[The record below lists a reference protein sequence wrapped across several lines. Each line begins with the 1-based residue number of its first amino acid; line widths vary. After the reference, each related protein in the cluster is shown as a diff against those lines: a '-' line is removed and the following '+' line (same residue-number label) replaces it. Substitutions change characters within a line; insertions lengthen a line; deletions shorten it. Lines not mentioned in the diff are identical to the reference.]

1 MSCKVGSILVEP
13 QPWKCY
19 RNAVRRCRKMS
30 LPLPIHFSDLTLKD
44 PDAAVCS
51 CMARKCFSAAD
62 WTRLNATGDTL
73 SKGIIGCGMTH
84 YSPLGT
90 EMWGRSLLVFHP
102 FVASAPGIFVLR
114 LQQVQGTIV
123 TDGTVEGSIKSHAT
137 NQSSDTINSSVPSN
151 AIDVG
156 DGVDLYLTEHVDSAS
171 NTDEDNALLNRK
183 RKSASSEISTALS
196 LP

>member
-1 MSCKVGSILVEP
+1 
-13 QPWKCY
+13 
-19 RNAVRRCRKMS
+19 MS
-30 LPLPIHFSDLTLKD
+30 LPLPIHFLDLTLKD

-51 CMARKCFSAAD
+51 CMARKGFSAAD

-102 FVASAPGIFVLR
+102 FVVSAPGMTVLR
-114 LQQVQGTIV
+114 LQQVLGTIV
-123 TDGTVEGSIKSHAT
+123 IDGTVEESIKSHAT
-137 NQSSDTINSSVPSN
+137 NQSTGTINPSIFSN
-151 AIDVG
+151 VIGVG
-156 DGVDLYLTEHVDSAS
+156 HIVNVSPTEQVDPEP

-183 RKSASSEISTALS
+183 RKSASSEISTALCF
-196 LP
+196 P

>member
-1 MSCKVGSILVEP
+1 
-13 QPWKCY
+13 
-19 RNAVRRCRKMS
+19 MS

-51 CMARKCFSAAD
+51 CMARKRFSAAD

-90 EMWGRSLLVFHP
+90 EIWGRSLLVFHP
-102 FVASAPGIFVLR
+102 FVVSAPGISVLR

-123 TDGTVEGSIKSHAT
+123 TDGTVEESIKSHAT
-137 NQSSDTINSSVPSN
+137 NQSTDTINPS
-151 AIDVG
+151 IPRDVIPVC
-156 DGVDLYLTEHVDSAS
+156 DGVDVRLIEHVDSAP
-171 NTDEDNALLNRK
+171 NTDEDDALLNRK
-183 RKSASSEISTALS
+183 RKSASSEISTALC